1 MKIITDLSVYNS
13 DHLTENL
20 SKSQDILEDFK
31 ESEKFFKGELS
42 GRIENLS
49 KQFSGTSNR
58 NKISKNTSFYP

>member
-31 ESEKFFKGELS
+31 SEKIFKGELS